1 MWEGE
6 NMLKEIVIS
15 HRIPIETILKGEVNH
30 IIRISEKNKWK
41 PGSIFY
47 LKCSH
52 KDPESI
58 KVIIEEST
66 EQVGKYIPDEVLLK
80 CYYRNKEKFRQ
91 QWEKWYQKWDASA
104 WVIKFGL
111 LPSN

>member
-1 MWEGE
+1 
-6 NMLKEIVIS
+6 MLKEIVIS

-52 KDPESI
+52 RDKESI
-58 KVIIEEST
+58 RVIIVEST
-66 EQVGKYIPDEVLLK
+66 EQVAKDISEEVLTK
-80 CYYRNKEKFRQ
+80 CFYRNREKFR
-91 QWEKWYQKWDASA
+91 EKWEIWNQNWEMGSA
-104 WVIKFGL
+104 WVIKFDL
-111 LPSN
+111 LPSTLWN

>member
-1 MWEGE
+1 
-6 NMLKEIVIS
+6 MLKEIIIS

-66 EQVGKYIPDEVLLK
+66 EQVAKYISVEVLIKMLLHKQREIPTAMGEMVSKMGIK
-80 CYYRNKEKFRQ
+80 CVGNKIRIITIQ
-91 QWEKWYQKWDASA
+91 
-104 WVIKFGL
+104 
-111 LPSN
+111 P